1 MRSFYVKVLMT
12 TNFVSPLD
20 GSDSNK
26 VAKLDG
32 TWRLETQQDE
42 PKAPSSFLS
51 TQNVF
56 QRAPSNQPIISQRER
71 HVGFLCLRLLFCPW
85 WCGVVVVVVAV
96 SCVRRASEGRVYKTA
111 GKFTFNFSHLC
122 IFYRNYKSFKK
133 R

>member
-42 PKAPSSFLS
+42 LKAPSSFLS

-56 QRAPSNQPIISQRER
+56 QIAPSNQPIISQRER
-71 HVGFLCLRLLFCPW
+71 HVGFLCLRLLFCPR
-85 WCGVVVVVVAV
+85 WCGVVVVAV
-96 SCVRRASEGRVYKTA
+96 SCVRRARGVSIKRRVKLPLIFHLYTSVE
-111 GKFTFNFSHLC
+111 TINVFN
-122 IFYRNYKSFKK
+122 K